1 MKKLLIL
8 LLSFAVFSCNVE
20 DLNPKLIGTYKF
32 LRFESNGVNYLKNFN
47 YAQIILEDSGLNHK
61 LNYKIILNSN
71 GIDDKSTGQFFAVQ
85 KNGYVELTENDKTVG
100 KIDVDD
106 LILDY
111 VSDKGNKIYIIA
123 RKQ

>member
-8 LLSFAVFSCNVE
+8 VLSFIVFSCNIE

-32 LRFESNGVNYLKNFN
+32 LRFESNGVNYLKNYS
-47 YAQIILEDSGLNHK
+47 YAQIILENSGIDHK

-71 GIDDKSTGQFFAVQ
+71 GTDEKSTGQFFAVE
-85 KNGYVELTENDKTVG
+85 KSGYVELTENDKTIG
-100 KIDVDD
+100 KIDADD
-106 LILDY
+106 LTLEY
-111 VSDKGNKIYIIA
+111 VSDKGNKIYILA